1 MTKKKD
7 NVIVKKSGI
16 CTLSHKKRK
25 YTVSISKN
33 NHPCVCQF
41 QVDIGTSEPA
51 SLSYLAFEGATKKNK
66 PNIVNGDVV
75 YAKVITASKDMESE
89 LVCVDAYGKKSGLGQ
104 LSEGGLLFLVPLH
117 IVRNLLSP
125 TSVLLQ
131 KLGETLK
138 FEIAIGMN
146 GRIWVRA
153 STTKETIGI
162 ANAIWAAEHMTNA
175 EITVMISKL
184 ADALAGF

>member
-7 NVIVKKSGI
+7 NVTVKKSGI

-89 LVCVDAYGKKSGLGQ
+89 LG
-104 LSEGGLLFLVPLH
+104 
-117 IVRNLLSP
+117 
-125 TSVLLQ
+125 
-131 KLGETLK
+131 
-138 FEIAIGMN
+138 
-146 GRIWVRA
+146 
-153 STTKETIGI
+153 
-162 ANAIWAAEHMTNA
+162 
-175 EITVMISKL
+175 MISHKK
-184 ADALAGF
+184 